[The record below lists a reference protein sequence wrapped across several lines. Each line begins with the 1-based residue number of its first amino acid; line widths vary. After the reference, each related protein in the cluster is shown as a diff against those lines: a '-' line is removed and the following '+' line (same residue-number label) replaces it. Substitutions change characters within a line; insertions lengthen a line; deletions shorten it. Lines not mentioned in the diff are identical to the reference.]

1 MYEEIQKP
9 FFLKFEMQFSSFLH
23 CYLFGPLSVG
33 DGDGGDR
40 LRVLRDILHV
50 M

>member
-1 MYEEIQKP
+1 
-9 FFLKFEMQFSSFLH
+9 MQFSSLLH

-33 DGDGGDR
+33 DGDGDDR

-50 M
+50 MEESPGRKEALF